1 MRKSRNLVAYLS
13 RSDRLKY
20 LMSYEGGDFKFVS
33 GRDLAAQVR
42 SGRVSGLLKFG
53 MMYAMDRYGN
63 LYAVDSQTGKGEGK
77 TGFFNHSSFCAGNEV
92 ICAGIL
98 AVNEE
103 GELQYIDNSS
113 GHYSPD
119 EDALKRLLKILAD
132 AKVDLSRVRVKIHS
146 TAKNYIGGN
155 LLNGGKDE
163 WPDAWN
169 TTLKLAADI
178 FG

>member
-1 MRKSRNLVAYLS
+1 
-13 RSDRLKY
+13 
-20 LMSYEGGDFKFVS
+20 
-33 GRDLAAQVR
+33 
-42 SGRVSGLLKFG
+42 
-53 MMYAMDRYGN
+53 
-63 LYAVDSQTGKGEGK
+63 
-77 TGFFNHSSFCAGNEV
+77 V